1 MPAGSVDFILRPFMS
16 SDPTSLYSRKNPFP
30 ALHPVNRKLSGEG
43 SGKDTRHHEISL
55 AGSGLNYEVG
65 ESLGLFATNDP
76 ALVSE
81 IITAIGATGEE
92 AVTGADGQQKSLRA
106 ALTSDFVITQPSKEF
121 LKAIV
126 DKAGAALSD
135 LAALANDPAQK
146 KALEDYLWGLEF
158 IDFLVAHHTVTWGV
172 EEFVKTLRK
181 LQPRLYS
188 IASSLKANPESV
200 HLTVATVRYESHG
213 RSRKGVASTF
223 LAERWEADSKAGVF
237 VHTAKHFRL
246 PENTDTP
253 VIMVG
258 PGTGVAPFRAYLQE
272 RKVTGSK
279 GKNWLFFGEQTRSRD
294 YLYETELTGLASDGI
309 LNKLDVAFS
318 RDQAHKIYVQ
328 DKMREAGAEL
338 WAWLQEGAHFFV
350 CGDGARMAKD
360 VDTELHR
367 IAETHGGKT
376 PEEAAAFVEALK
388 KEKRYK
394 KDVY

>member
-1 MPAGSVDFILRPFMS
+1 MS

-65 ESLGLFATNDP
+65 DSLGLFATNDP
-76 ALVSE
+76 ALVQE

-92 AVTGADGQQKSLRA
+92 SVPGSDGQPKPLRA
-106 ALTSDFVITQPSKEF
+106 ALTSDYIITQPSKEF
-121 LKAIV
+121 LKAIIE
-126 DKAGAALSD
+126 KAGDAVGD
-135 LAALANDPAQK
+135 LRDLFNDPAQK
-146 KALEDYLWGLEF
+146 KALEDSLWGVEF
-158 IDFLVAHHTVTWGV
+158 IDFLLDHHTVKWGV

-213 RSRKGVASTF
+213 RKRKGVASTF
-223 LAERWEADSKAGVF
+223 LAERWEGESKAGVF

-246 PENTDTP
+246 PEDTNLP

-258 PGTGVAPFRAYLQE
+258 PGTGVAPFRAYVQE
-272 RKVTGSK
+272 RKVTGAK
-279 GKNWLFFGEQTRSRD
+279 GKNWLFFGEQTRAKD
-294 YLYETELTGLASDGI
+294 FLYEQELAALQADGI
-309 LNKLDVAFS
+309 LNKLDLAFS
-318 RDQAHKIYVQ
+318 RDQAQKIYVQ
-328 DKMREAGAEL
+328 DKMRENGAEL

-367 IAETHGGKT
+367 IAETHGGKST
-376 PEEAAAFVEALK
+376 EEAAAFVEGLK

>member
-1 MPAGSVDFILRPFMS
+1 MS
-16 SDPTSLYSRKNPFP
+16 SDPTSLYSRKNPF
-30 ALHPVNRKLSGEG
+30 AATHPVNRKLSGEG

-65 ESLGLFATNDP
+65 DSLGLFATNDP
-76 ALVSE
+76 QLVSE

-92 AVTGADGQQKSLRA
+92 SVPGADAQPKSLRQ
-106 ALTSDFVITQPSKEF
+106 ALTSDYIITQPSKEF

-126 DKAGAALSD
+126 EKARPALAD
-135 LAALANDPAQK
+135 LRDLANDPAQK

-158 IDFLVAHHTVTWGV
+158 IDFLVAHHTVKWGA

-200 HLTVATVRYESHG
+200 HLTVATVRYVSHG
-213 RSRKGVASTF
+213 RKRGGVASTF
-223 LAERWEADSKAGVF
+223 LAERWAADQTAGVF
-237 VHTAKHFRL
+237 IHTAKHFRL
-246 PENTDTP
+246 PEDPNTP

-272 RKVTGSK
+272 RKVTGAK
-279 GKNWLFFGEQTRSRD
+279 GKNWLFFGEQTRARD
-294 YLYETELTGLASDGI
+294 YLYEQELGALQADGI
-309 LNKLDVAFS
+309 LNQLDVAFS

-328 DKMREAGAEL
+328 DKMRERAKEL
-338 WAWLQEGAHFFV
+338 WTWLQEGAHFYV

-367 IAETHGGKT
+367 IAETEGGKS
-376 PEEAAAFVEALK
+376 PEEAAAYVEALK

>member
-1 MPAGSVDFILRPFMS
+1 MS
-16 SDPTSLYSRKNPFP
+16 SDPNSLYSRKNPFP

-43 SGKDTRHHEISL
+43 SGKDTRHHEVSL

-65 ESLGLFATNDP
+65 DSLGLFATNDP

-81 IITAIGATGEE
+81 IIAAIGATGEE
-92 AVTGADGQQKSLRA
+92 SVPGSDGAPKSLRA
-106 ALTSDFVITQPSKEF
+106 ALLSDYVITQPSKEF
-121 LKAIV
+121 LKAIIE
-126 DKAGAALSD
+126 KAGPALAD
-135 LAALANDPAQK
+135 LAALVNDPAQK
-146 KALEDYLWGLEF
+146 KALDDYLWGLEF
-158 IDFLVAHHTVTWGV
+158 IDFLLAHHTVKWGV

-213 RSRKGVASTF
+213 RPRKGVASTF
-223 LAERWEADSKAGVF
+223 LAERWEGDAKAGVF

-246 PENTDTP
+246 PENSDTP
-253 VIMVG
+253 VIMIG

-272 RKVTGSK
+272 RKATGAK
-279 GKNWLFFGEQTRSRD
+279 GRNWLFFGEQTRAMD
-294 YLYETELTGLASDGI
+294 FLYEQELIGLASDGI

-328 DKMREAGAEL
+328 DRMREAGAEL
-338 WAWLQEGAHFFV
+338 WAWLQEGAHFYV

-360 VDTELHR
+360 VDTELHK
-367 IAETHGGKT
+367 IAETHGGKS
-376 PEEAAAFVEALK
+376 PEDAAAYVEALK

>member
-1 MPAGSVDFILRPFMS
+1 MS

-65 ESLGLFATNDP
+65 DSLGLFATNDP

-81 IITAIGATGEE
+81 ILHSIGATGDE
-92 AVTGADGQQKSLRA
+92 VVPGADGTPKPLRL
-106 ALTSDFVITQPSKEF
+106 ALLTDYVITQPSKEF
-121 LKAIV
+121 LKALIER
-126 DKAGAALSD
+126 AGDAVAD
-135 LAALANDPAQK
+135 LRDLMADPAQK

-158 IDFLVAHHTVTWGV
+158 IDLLVAHHTVKWTP
-172 EEFVKTLRK
+172 EEFAKTLRK

-213 RSRKGVASTF
+213 RARKGVASTF
-223 LAERWEADSKAGVF
+223 LAERWSGDQTAGVF

-246 PENTDTP
+246 PEDPATP
-253 VIMVG
+253 IIMVG

-272 RKVTGSK
+272 RKVTGAS
-279 GKNWLFFGEQTRSRD
+279 GKNWLFFGEQKRALD
-294 YLYETELTGLASDGI
+294 YLYETELAGLQSGGV
-309 LNKLDVAFS
+309 LTKLDLAFS
-318 RDQAHKIYVQ
+318 RDQAAKVYVQ
-328 DKMREAGAEL
+328 DRMRENAKEL

-367 IAETHGGKT
+367 IAETEGGKT
-376 PEEAAAFVEALK
+376 PEEAAAYVEAMK

>member
-1 MPAGSVDFILRPFMS
+1 MS

-30 ALHPVNRKLSGEG
+30 ATHPVNRKLSGEG

-65 ESLGLFATNDP
+65 DSLGLFATNNP
-76 ALVSE
+76 ELVAE
-81 IITAIGATGEE
+81 IIAALGASGDET
-92 AVTGADGQQKSLRA
+92 VPGADAVPKPLRA
-106 ALTSDFVITQPSKEF
+106 ALTSDYIITQPSKEF
-121 LKAIV
+121 LKV
-126 DKAGAALSD
+126 LTERAGDAVAELRD
-135 LAALANDPAQK
+135 LIADPAQK
-146 KALEDYLWGLEF
+146 KALEDYLWGFEF
-158 IDFLVAHHTVTWGV
+158 IDFLLAHPSVRWTP
-172 EEFVKTLRK
+172 EELVKTLRK

-213 RSRKGVASTF
+213 RGREGVASTF
-223 LAERWEADSKAGVF
+223 LAERWPAEKTAGVF

-246 PENTDTP
+246 PEDPATP

-272 RKVTGSK
+272 RKITGAP
-279 GKNWLFFGEQTRSRD
+279 GKNWLFFGEQKRAAD
-294 YLYETELTGLASDGI
+294 FLYESELARLQADGV
-309 LNKLDVAFS
+309 LTKLDTAFS
-318 RDQAHKIYVQ
+318 RDQAAKVYVQ
-328 DKMREAGAEL
+328 DRMRENAKEL
-338 WAWLQEGAHFFV
+338 WGWLQEGAHFFV

-360 VDTELHR
+360 VDAELHR
-367 IAETHGGKT
+367 IAETEGGKS
-376 PEEAAAFVEALK
+376 PEEAAAYVEAMK